1 MNERTNSD
9 KPNVEQF
16 TAYSIFPKSLTFEG
30 INQQALVEFAKRY
43 GFIEGYK
50 SGVGEG
56 REIAYKEMEATIVKL
71 LERYTFLTIKIVD
84 FVKEEISKKYRVE
97 VFKLIEARPDLYK
110 FVTKTIEV
118 VFVIDTDIE
127 NQQWFVSL
135 LNGLEKKILLEDRY
149 VVELR
154 FINTSGKT
162 IDKNLLESNFP
173 FVRK

>member
-1 MNERTNSD
+1 
-9 KPNVEQF
+9 
-16 TAYSIFPKSLTFEG
+16 
-30 INQQALVEFAKRY
+30 
-43 GFIEGYK
+43 
-50 SGVGEG
+50 
-56 REIAYKEMEATIVKL
+56 MEATIVKL